1 MGAAVTSA
9 PITSAVWALKV
20 GSNPAD
26 NTIGQVREGVAAVHQ
41 CIRIVCTTPQGS
53 DPLRPTFAW
62 DMLSVIDLPV
72 TLAIPLIVAGLAAA
86 IAKWEPRAQVISITA
101 TPVNPSVDLG
111 SHWDITVVW
120 QLILGAQLSPAQTTI
135 ATIPRNA

>member
-1 MGAAVTSA
+1 MAAAVTS
-9 PITSAVWALKV
+9 PITSTVWALKV
-20 GSNPAD
+20 GSGPTD
-26 NTIGQVREGVAAVHQ
+26 DTIGQVRKGVAAVHQ
-41 CIRIVCTTPQGS
+41 CIRIICTTPQGS

-86 IAKWEPRAQVISITA
+86 IAKWEPRVQVISITA

-111 SHWDITVVW
+111 AHWDITVVW